1 MPALSRK
8 MLDDPFKCQEYST
21 RETWPCQ
28 SNIKKTV
35 LPTEFNTYSSRCNTK
50 KGGCWSSYC
59 ITVMTPALC
68 MGLGWKHIQSQ
79 KLYTLDAGV
88 VKLAACLFFLANHRS
103 CKGFDT
109 SAFNLW
115 GFRAW
120 KSRSVSILIPSYTYL
135 SHNILQFTNRAA
147 NTDSLFDFESSIG
160 NPKMM
165 KTFIWSSEY
174 YWEHYPIEFKR
185 TNTISLYWYII
196 ITHSL
201 IM

>member
-88 VKLAACLFFLANHRS
+88 VKLAACLFFLQITGLAKVLTHLLSIFGVSGPERAVV
-103 CKGFDT
+103 FPYLFLLTHIFHTT
-109 SAFNLW
+109 SFN
-115 GFRAW
+115 
-120 KSRSVSILIPSYTYL
+120 S
-135 SHNILQFTNRAA
+135 
-147 NTDSLFDFESSIG
+147 
-160 NPKMM
+160 
-165 KTFIWSSEY
+165 
-174 YWEHYPIEFKR
+174 PIELQIQ
-185 TNTISLYWYII
+185 TAC
-196 ITHSL
+196 L
-201 IM
+201 ILNQV